1 MPAERFFLPAEFSI
15 GTRVCLSGHEH
26 HHLSRVMRLAV
37 GDEAELVN
45 GTGGLATGR
54 IAEVERELTTLEI
67 KAASK
72 TAPSPAP
79 LILAIPLMR
88 PSKLEWVVEK
98 GTELGGDAF
107 LLYNADH
114 SEKDSLSEHQIER
127 LRNLT
132 ISALKQSGRLYLP
145 AIEILPRLE
154 ALFSHRARYLFG
166 DTRPAP
172 PLSPTKS
179 EEPILFITGPEKG
192 FSKREQSLLDQ
203 KAAGVRI
210 NPNILRAETAP
221 LAALSI
227 LSFNLL

>member
-1 MPAERFFLPAEFSI
+1 M
-15 GTRVCLSGHEH
+15 
-26 HHLSRVMRLAV
+26 
-37 GDEAELVN
+37 
-45 GTGGLATGR
+45 
-54 IAEVERELTTLEI
+54 
-67 KAASK
+67 
-72 TAPSPAP
+72 
-79 LILAIPLMR
+79 
-88 PSKLEWVVEK
+88 
-98 GTELGGDAF
+98 
-107 LLYNADH
+107 
-114 SEKDSLSEHQIER
+114 
-127 LRNLT
+127 T